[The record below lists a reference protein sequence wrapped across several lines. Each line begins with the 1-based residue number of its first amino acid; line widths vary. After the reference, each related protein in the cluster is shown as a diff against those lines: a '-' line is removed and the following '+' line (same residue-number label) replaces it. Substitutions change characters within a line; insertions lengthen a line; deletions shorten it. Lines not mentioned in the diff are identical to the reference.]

1 MKRFIII
8 ICLILSITLI
18 CGCENTQNDN
28 NINNN
33 ENNIENNLGDDT
45 MEENITKLN
54 IAINDNTYIATL
66 ESNETTKELVKMLP
80 LYITMNELNGNEKY
94 YYMDASLP
102 TNSKNPGSI
111 NAGDIMLYGSDCLV
125 IFYKSFDTSYSYT
138 KIGHIDY
145 LPDLGKGNVTVKIE
159 VS

>member
-1 MKRFIII
+1 MKRIILI

-18 CGCENTQNDN
+18 CGCEKTQNDN

-33 ENNIENNLGDDT
+33 ENNIEKNAKDDT

-54 IAINDNTYIATL
+54 ITIDNKVYIATL
-66 ESNETTKELVKMLP
+66 ESNETTKELVKRLP
-80 LYITMNELNGNEKY
+80 LNITMNELNGNEKY
-94 YYMDASLP
+94 YYMDESLP
-102 TNSKNPGSI
+102 TNSKNPKHI

-138 KIGHIDY
+138 RIGHIDS
-145 LPDLGKGNVTVKIE
+145 LPDLGKDNVDVKIE
-159 VS
+159 KD